1 MLGGSLA
8 AQPEHE
14 TISVKRMG
22 ITSFAGWNRMG
33 MVYTIANCRLAIAE
47 CRLPIAS

>member
-14 TISVKRMG
+14 TIWV
-22 ITSFAGWNRMG
+22 NRMLDHLLSDG
-33 MVYTIANCRLAIAE
+33 IE
-47 CRLPIAS
+47 